1 MPKNNVTDLIT
12 DQEMAFARHILCG
25 TMTDRRAAEAAGLDP
40 NSAAYIKSK
49 PRVRAYMLQ
58 HRAAVEQKLIEQETQ
73 ELRQCS
79 LVRDR
84 VLARLWQIA
93 DMDPEMTRNS
103 ASSQVKALSMIIAI
117 EGLIPSRATNGRRA
131 VAAENQPAPPPVD
144 PPFYVSEWMRTKQN
158 AETANSGPSPE
169 PAQEEAPQEAVTG
182 VQSAP
187 GDTEDPSPT
196 DLSSSRPVVEEPA
209 LSEVEWGP
217 AVPGPL
223 ETLQTTSS
231 LPRVP
236 MADYVAPDTRRPFSR
251 DNRFGRR
258 R

>member
-49 PRVRAYMLQ
+49 PRVRAYMLE

-131 VAAENQPAPPPVD
+131 VAAQNQPAPPPVD

-158 AETANSGPSPE
+158 ANSGPSPE

-187 GDTEDPSPT
+187 GDTEDPPPT
-196 DLSSSRPVVEEPA
+196 DLSSRPVVEEPA

-217 AVPGPL
+217 AVP
-223 ETLQTTSS
+223 LQTTSS

-258 R
+258 

>member
-1 MPKNNVTDLIT
+1 MPKKNVNDLIT
-12 DQEMAFARHILCG
+12 DQEMAYARHILSG
-25 TMTDRRAAEAAGLDP
+25 TMTDRQAAEAVGLNPDT
-40 NSAAYIKSK
+40 AAYTKSK
-49 PRVRAYMLQ
+49 PRVRAYMLE

-73 ELRQCS
+73 ELRRCS

-117 EGLIPSRATNGRRA
+117 EGLIPSRTANDRRA
-131 VAAENQPAPPPVD
+131 VAAENQSAPPLVD
-144 PPFYVSEWMRTKQN
+144 PPFYVSAWARTQQN
-158 AETANSGPSPE
+158 AGTANSEASPD
-169 PAQEEAPQEAVTG
+169 PAEEEAPQEAVTE

-187 GDTEDPSPT
+187 GRANDPSPT
-196 DLSSSRPVVEEPA
+196 
-209 LSEVEWGP
+209 
-217 AVPGPL
+217 
-223 ETLQTTSS
+223 ETSQTTSS

-236 MADYVAPDTRRPFSR
+236 MADYFAPDTRRPFSI
-251 DNRFGRR
+251 DKNRFGRR